1 MLETERPDVLHVATP
16 TESHCVLI
24 AEAARRGVPLIICEK
39 PLCSKAEEARE
50 ALAACRE
57 YGATLMVNH
66 ERRYSRDYVHAR
78 ELVRERRYGALLS
91 IQARLYM
98 GRDRR
103 PAEILLEDGTHMVDV
118 IRFLTGEE
126 IETRCTEGNPHEE
139 TGTLQVLFRC
149 GEAAGFWEVSG
160 RHQALVFEIE
170 LGFELGRLRIGNG
183 ILELWESAP
192 SRHYAGFDSLRQ
204 VRVPRFRTT
213 GYFAGMLA
221 DAVEVARN
229 PDRAPVSAG
238 EDGLRAL
245 EVIEQ
250 MLATEN

>member
-1 MLETERPDVLHVATP
+1 LLTAGCDLREDRRQAFARRWRCPSVYSELGAMLETERPDVLHVATP

-118 IRFLTGEE
+118 IRFL
-126 IETRCTEGNPHEE
+126 
-139 TGTLQVLFRC
+139 
-149 GEAAGFWEVSG
+149 
-160 RHQALVFEIE
+160 
-170 LGFELGRLRIGNG
+170 
-183 ILELWESAP
+183 
-192 SRHYAGFDSLRQ
+192 
-204 VRVPRFRTT
+204 
-213 GYFAGMLA
+213 AGMLA